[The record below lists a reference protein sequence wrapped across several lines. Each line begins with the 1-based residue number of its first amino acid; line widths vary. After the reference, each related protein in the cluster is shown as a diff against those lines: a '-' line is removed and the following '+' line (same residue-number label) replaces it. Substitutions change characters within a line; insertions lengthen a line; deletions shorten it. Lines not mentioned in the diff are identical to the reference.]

1 MGLPYSVLH
10 GVRIIHEALQ
20 LGERGDSIPD
30 VGAGVVL
37 AVAVVGLVFL
47 GLTLLQGGPIA
58 LAIPLLVYWG
68 AGLWFGPS
76 GKTSL
81 RVTRT
86 LGSDRVRPGEPV
98 SVTVTLEN
106 AGDDLEEVT
115 VRDRVPPGLEVM
127 EGQTSA
133 LGPLP
138 SGGKLVLRYTV
149 RGPRGS
155 YRFGNVEVAVG
166 EPFHVRP
173 RTELVEAPRQLFVLP
188 EVRALRRVEIR
199 PRQTRLHAGL
209 VPARRGG
216 PGTEFYG
223 VRAYQPGDPLRSLN
237 PWAMARDPERL
248 YITEFEQE
256 RSADVGI
263 IVDARRRADAH
274 VGSMSLFEHSIEAA
288 AALADAFLQGGHRVG
303 LLVYGGHLDWTF
315 PGTGRV
321 QREKIL
327 RTLARA
333 RLGESLVFEGFDYL
347 PTRLFPARSQIV
359 LVSPLLP
366 GDETMLI
373 ALRAHGYAVLIVSP
387 DPVSF
392 EAKGFPDDEATRLAE
407 RIARVERALLLRR
420 LQRAGIVVV
429 DWNVEVPFVQRVQG
443 ALARS
448 PLWLRPLGVRA

>member
-1 MGLPYSVLH
+1 M
-10 GVRIIHEALQ
+10 
-20 LGERGDSIPD
+20 
-30 VGAGVVL
+30 L
-37 AVAVVGLVFL
+37 AAAAVGLVFA
-47 GLTLLQGGPIA
+47 GLVLLQGGLIA
-58 LAIPLLVYWG
+58 LAIPLWVYLG
-68 AGLWFGPS
+68 AGLLFGPP

-81 RVTRT
+81 KATRT
-86 LGSDRVRPGEPV
+86 LGADRVRPGEPV
-98 SVTVTLEN
+98 PVTLTVEN
-106 AGDDLEEVT
+106 AGDGIEEAT
-115 VRDRVPPGLEVM
+115 IRDRVPPGLEGV
-127 EGQTSA
+127 EGETSA

-138 SGGKLVLRYTV
+138 PGGKLVLAYTL
-149 RGPRGS
+149 RGPRGT
-155 YRFGNVEVAVG
+155 YRFEGVDVVLG
-166 EPFHVRP
+166 DPFYVRP
-173 RTELVEAPRQLFVLP
+173 RVERLEVPQQLFVLP
-188 EVRALRRVEIR
+188 EARALRRVEIR

-223 VRAYQPGDPLRSLN
+223 VREYQPGDSLRSLN

-256 RSADVGI
+256 RSADVGLI
-263 IVDARRRADAH
+263 LDARRRADVQ
-274 VGSMSLFEHSIEAA
+274 VGSRSLFEHAIEAT

-366 GDETMLI
+366 GDEAMLI
-373 ALRAHGYAVLIVSP
+373 ALRARGYAVLIISP

-392 EAKGFPDDEATRLAE
+392 EAKRFPDDEATRLAV
-407 RIARVERALLLRR
+407 RIARVERALLLSR

-429 DWNVEVPFVQRVQG
+429 DWDVEVPFVRRVQG
-443 ALARS
+443 SLARS